1 MKFITFLL
9 KIFKIGCIGFGGG
22 SALIPVMEEEFIGE
36 GKLDTKEN
44 FDNDVIVATLTPGAL
59 PIELASSLGRRNF
72 GHKGMVLGGV
82 MMALPGIILT
92 VALLTI
98 LASLQDQIGHIIKC
112 LIVGIAAFIIYL
124 LVHYIKNV
132 FTNCKKISKTFSY
145 RSMVVAIG
153 VFLLSCESNLYKIFG
168 IDATPVFSVSTFHI
182 LLTAF
187 FLIFCLKSAKYL
199 WLKIGAVILAGANL
213 LIHGK
218 LEIFHSDVVTYI
230 LAFMMVATVIICG
243 FNSVN
248 KLFSVRIP
256 IREIL
261 SDLKIWVLFLL
272 ITLVPA
278 LALNLE
284 SLLFAA
290 KGTLSTLMSFGGG
303 DAYLVIADGLFVGDD
318 YITEDIFY
326 SQIVS
331 VVNILPGSILAKTL
345 TALGYVYGTQAVGS
359 VIGGIAFAVA
369 GVGCSVATS
378 CGVFG
383 FIYLLYE
390 EFATSSVFRTFSNYI
405 RPIISGLLGNVMLVL
420 INQSRQTSLSLD
432 IPMWIVLGMLLL
444 LVVVDFLLVQKAKV
458 KPIYLIVLNIAC
470 SLCLLFFL

>member
-1 MKFITFLL
+1 MKLSTFLL
-9 KIFKIGCIGFGGG
+9 KVFKIGCIGFGGG
-22 SALIPVMEEEFIGE
+22 SALIPVMEEEFIGK

-92 VALLTI
+92 VSLLTI

-112 LIVGIAAFIIYL
+112 LTVGIAGFIIYL
-124 LVHYIKNV
+124 LLNYIRNV
-132 FTNCKKISKTFSY
+132 FHRCKKISKTFSY
-145 RSMVVAIG
+145 RAGAVAIG
-153 VFLLSCESNLYKIFG
+153 VFLLSCESNLYKILG
-168 IDATPVFSVSTFHI
+168 IDATPIFSVSTFHI

-187 FLIFCLKSAKYL
+187 FLIFCIKSSKHL
-199 WLKIGAVILAGANL
+199 WVKIGATILAGANL
-213 LIHGK
+213 LLHGK
-218 LEIFHSDVVTYI
+218 SEIIHSDVFSYVVAV
-230 LAFMMVATVIICG
+230 LMVATVIFCG
-243 FNSVN
+243 FRSIN
-248 KLFSVRIP
+248 KLFSVHIP
-256 IREIL
+256 LREIL

-272 ITLVPA
+272 LTLVPA
-278 LALNLE
+278 LVLNPQ

-290 KGTLSTLMSFGGG
+290 KGTLSTVMSFGGG
-303 DAYLVIADGLFVGDD
+303 DAYLVIADGLFVGDGWLS
-318 YITEDIFY
+318 EDVFY

-345 TALGYVYGTQAVGS
+345 TAIGYVYGSQAVGYGL
-359 VIGGIAFAVA
+359 GGVAFAVA
-369 GVGCSVATS
+369 GVGCSVAAS

-390 EFATSSVFRTFSNYI
+390 EFATSTVFRTFSNYI
-405 RPIISGLLGNVMLVL
+405 RPIIAGLLGNVMLVL
-420 INQSRQTSLSLD
+420 INQSKQTSLSLN
-432 IPMWIVLGMLLL
+432 IPLWIVLGMLFL
-444 LVVVDFLLVQKAKV
+444 LVVADFILVKKAKL
-458 KPIYLIVLNIAC
+458 KPIYLIVLNIIC